1 MKAYKNV
8 TIEILELNEDVITT
22 SGNAGA
28 SLEDIKNERDDVIDA
43 SDFS

>member
-22 SGNAGA
+22 SGNGM
-28 SLEDIKNERDDVIDA
+28 SLEDIKNERDDMIDA
-43 SDFS
+43 SDLS

>member
-8 TIEILELNEDVITT
+8 TIEILELNEDVITA
-22 SGNAGA
+22 SGNGM